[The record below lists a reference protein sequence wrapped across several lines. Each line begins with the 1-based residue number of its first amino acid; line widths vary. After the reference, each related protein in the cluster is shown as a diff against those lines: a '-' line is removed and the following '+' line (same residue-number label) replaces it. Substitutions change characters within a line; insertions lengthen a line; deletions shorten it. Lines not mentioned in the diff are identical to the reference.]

1 MSADCS
7 PVCGRAVTMLSILTA
22 STGSSARTGSPVNG
36 EYSWVETTLVGA
48 GCGCGGS
55 VGRADSRTGAA
66 VLLRATISE
75 IVNAAT
81 AAAPAGGPIRRAT
94 RRRLLIAGHV
104 TGTSRRTDKFSLY
117 KATIGR

>member
-81 AAAPAGGPIRRAT
+81 AAAPAGRPVRRAPPG
-94 RRRLLIAGHV
+94 RLPVAGNV
-104 TGTSRRTDKFSLY
+104 PGTPRGPDKFFF
-117 KATIGR
+117 